1 MQVTTKERETLQQLA
16 DWSENFDYNNP
27 FNLFLDL
34 TGYSQSQYGEYITE
48 NPDDFMG
55 CHEYVL
61 LADAL
66 KLFENNGY
74 ETMFKIIADILEEP
88 IYNNRH

>member
-16 DWSENFDYNNP
+16 DWSENFDNNSP

-34 TGYSQSQYGEYITE
+34 TGYSQSQYGVYITE
-48 NPDDFMG
+48 NPDSFMG
-55 CHEYVL
+55 YHEYVL

-74 ETMFKIIADILEEP
+74 ETIFKIIADILKD
-88 IYNNRH
+88 